1 MSSVSILTNR
11 LPCWATVGPMT
22 SAKTSNDDFPLRG
35 LVAALTV
42 WGLIV
47 SACGSSEMELGR
59 ESINTVTSQAVPD
72 EPETVRPLLIAIS
85 VHVEGWSQEARNQD
99 MFGIH
104 RDNLLG
110 LAEEVAAGGGV
121 LTFELSDVF
130 MEAVAVWDDDIL
142 DQFVALG
149 HSVAIH
155 ADAGGNG
162 DPSLTA
168 LTETLTQKR
177 QTLADLGIITEHVSG
192 ICSAGPWVEAALAA
206 GFTSTTGGVAYCA
219 TSMDP
224 ELVAPQDQWVFE
236 CQSPAD
242 CHGAPP
248 VSEDRRYHPFYVD
261 SSTDWM
267 VSEAT
272 EGLLV
277 ITSESGHSLACLERG
292 SPGEGDKCIANELDL
307 EVVSDTLEGYL
318 AARVPERTTALVYSW
333 SIGNLP
339 ELGFGAELAAT
350 FAETVN
356 TGEAIWVGAGQIDEN
371 PVAEETLAAIE
382 QVPLGLSTL
391 ISIHTHL
398 DRDWQPFIDESMTE
412 IDTDLLEATAAL
424 VASTV
429 DLLNRHGLLANFQM
443 SYGVAGALCD
453 NTNGQAIMAS
463 LLDAGHEVGIHTHGS
478 EFVATTHDALVN
490 SCGVTPVTASG
501 IQFSIAF
508 AGDPQSGAQEW
519 LAEVE
524 ALGMSTVL
532 AGLGLSPNPRS
543 FVCDTYDGETADIG
557 ANALLHSWLA
567 DADDICLSD
576 PSGSLAIVTH
586 SDRDTRALADAN
598 TSIDNVDVKDFA
610 LWGAQLD
617 EAVVAADPAST
628 WGIVM
633 ALPAMMVDGHE
644 DPAVLT
650 AFDTF
655 LGKLATRAAAGEI
668 VSITASGAGS
678 LLG

>member
-1 MSSVSILTNR
+1 
-11 LPCWATVGPMT
+11 MT
-22 SAKTSNDDFPLRG
+22 STKSSNDDFPFRC

-42 WGLIV
+42 CGLIV
-47 SACGSSEMELGR
+47 SACGSSDMELGR
-59 ESINTVTSQAVPD
+59 ESVDAVTSQTEPD
-72 EPETVRPLLIAIS
+72 EPESIQPLLIAIS

-130 MEAVAVWDDDIL
+130 MEAVAVWNDDIL

-149 HSVAIH
+149 HSVAVH
-155 ADAGGNG
+155 ADAGGSG
-162 DPSLTA
+162 DPTLAA

-206 GFTSTTGGVAYCA
+206 GFTSTNGGVAYCA

-277 ITSESGHSLACLERG
+277 ISSESGNSLACLDRT
-292 SPGEGDKCIANELDL
+292 SPGEDDKCIATEFDL
-307 EVVSDTLEGYL
+307 EVVSDTLEEYL

-339 ELGFGAELAAT
+339 EPGFGTELVAT
-350 FAETVN
+350 FAETVSA
-356 TGEAIWVGAGQIDEN
+356 GEAIWVGAGEIDED
-371 PVAEETLAAIE
+371 PVAEETAIAETVVEETVAAVE
-382 QVPLGLSTL
+382 QVPIGLSTM

-398 DRDWQPFIDESMTE
+398 DSDWQPYTDESMTE
-412 IDTDLLEATAAL
+412 VDADLLEATSAL
-424 VASTV
+424 IMSTV
-429 DLLNRHGLLANFQM
+429 DLLNGHGLFANFQM
-443 SYGVAGALCD
+443 SYGMAGALCD
-453 NTNGQAIMAS
+453 STDGQAIVAA
-463 LLDAGHEVGIHTHGS
+463 LLAAGHEIGIHTHGS
-478 EFVATTHDALVN
+478 AFVATTYDALVDG
-490 SCGVTPVTASG
+490 CGVTPGTASG
-501 IQFSIAF
+501 IQFSIAV

-519 LAEVE
+519 LREVE

-532 AGLGLSPNPRS
+532 AGLGLSANPQS
-543 FVCDTYDGETADIG
+543 FVCDTYDGETADRG

-567 DADDICLSD
+567 EPDDICLSD
-576 PSGSLAIVTH
+576 SSGTLAIVTH
-586 SDRDTRALADAN
+586 SDRDTRALAGAD
-598 TSIDNVDVKDFA
+598 TSIDNVDVNDFTV
-610 LWGAQLD
+610 WGAQLD
-617 EAVVAADPAST
+617 EAIVAADAAST

-633 ALPAMMVDGHE
+633 ALPAMMVDGRT
-644 DPAVLT
+644 DPAVLA

-655 LGKLATRAAAGEI
+655 LGELAARAATGEI
-668 VSITASGAGS
+668 VSVTATEAGS
-678 LLG
+678 LLR

>member
-1 MSSVSILTNR
+1 
-11 LPCWATVGPMT
+11 MT
-22 SAKTSNDDFPLRG
+22 SAKASNDDVPLRW

-42 WGLIV
+42 CGLMV

-59 ESINTVTSQAVPD
+59 ESVDTVSSKVVPN
-72 EPETVRPLLIAIS
+72 EPESIQPLLIAIS

-149 HSVAIH
+149 HSVAVH
-155 ADAGGNG
+155 ADAGGSG
-162 DPSLTA
+162 VPTLAA

-177 QTLADLGIITEHVSG
+177 QTLAGLGIVTEHVSG

-206 GFTSTTGGVAYCA
+206 GFTSTNGGVAYCA

-248 VSEDRRYHPFYVD
+248 VSEDRRYHPFYAD

-267 VSEAT
+267 ASEAT

-277 ITSESGHSLACLERG
+277 ISSESGHSLGCLDR
-292 SPGEGDKCIANELDL
+292 SSSGEDDKCIATEFDL
-307 EVVSDTLEGYL
+307 EVVSDTLEEYL

-339 ELGFGAELAAT
+339 EPGFGTELVAT
-350 FAETVN
+350 FAETVSA
-356 TGEAIWVGAGQIDEN
+356 GEAIWVGTGEIDED
-371 PVAEETLAAIE
+371 PVAEETVIAETVVEETVAAVE
-382 QVPLGLSTL
+382 QVLIGLSTM
-391 ISIHTHL
+391 ISIHAHL
-398 DRDWQPFIDESMTE
+398 DRDWQPYTDESMTE
-412 IDTDLLEATAAL
+412 VDTGLLEATSAL
-424 VASTV
+424 IMSTV
-429 DLLNRHGLLANFQM
+429 DLLNGHGLVANFQM
-443 SYGVAGALCD
+443 SYGMAGALCD
-453 NTNGQAIMAS
+453 STDGQAIMAA
-463 LLDAGHEVGIHTHGS
+463 LLAAGHEIGIHTHGS
-478 EFVATTHDALVN
+478 AFVASTYDALVDG
-490 SCGVTPVTASG
+490 CGVTPVTASG
-501 IQFSIAF
+501 IQFSIAV

-519 LAEVE
+519 LTEVE

-532 AGLGLSPNPRS
+532 AGLGLSANPQS
-543 FVCDTYDGETADIG
+543 FVCDTYDGETADRA
-557 ANALLHSWLA
+557 ANGLLHSWLA
-567 DADDICLSD
+567 EPDDICLSD
-576 PSGSLAIVTH
+576 PSGTLAIVTH
-586 SDRDTRALADAN
+586 SDRDTRALAGVD
-598 TSIDNVDVKDFA
+598 TSIDNIDVNDFA

-617 EAVVAADPAST
+617 EAIVAADAAST

-633 ALPAMMVDGHE
+633 ALPAMMVDGRA
-644 DPAVLT
+644 DPAVLA

-655 LGKLATRAAAGEI
+655 LGELAARAVAGEI

>member
-1 MSSVSILTNR
+1 
-11 LPCWATVGPMT
+11 
-22 SAKTSNDDFPLRG
+22 
-35 LVAALTV
+35 
-42 WGLIV
+42 
-47 SACGSSEMELGR
+47 MELGR
-59 ESINTVTSQAVPD
+59 ESIEAVTSQAASD
-72 EPETVRPLLIAIS
+72 ESESIRPLLIAIS
-85 VHVEGWSQEARNQD
+85 VHVEGWSQEARNRD

-130 MEAVAVWDDDIL
+130 MEAVAVWNDDIL

-149 HSVAIH
+149 HSVAVH

-162 DPSLTA
+162 APTLAA
-168 LTETLTQKR
+168 LTETLTQRR
-177 QTLADLGIITEHVSG
+177 QTLADLGIVTEHVSG
-192 ICSAGPWVEAALAA
+192 ICSTGPWVEAALAA
-206 GFTSTTGGVAYCA
+206 GFTSTNGGVAYCA

-224 ELVAPQDQWVFE
+224 ELVAPEDQWVFE

-248 VSEDRRYHPFYVD
+248 VSEDRRYHPFYAD

-277 ITSESGHSLACLERG
+277 ISSESGHSLACLDR
-292 SPGEGDKCIANELDL
+292 SSSGEDDKCIATEFDL
-307 EVVSDTLEGYL
+307 EVVSNTLEEYL

-339 ELGFGAELAAT
+339 EPGFGTELVAT
-350 FAETVN
+350 FAATVSA
-356 TGEAIWVGAGQIDEN
+356 GDAIWVGTGEIDDGPVAGGSAAEET
-371 PVAEETLAAIE
+371 VAEETVAGETVADETVAAVE
-382 QVPLGLSTL
+382 QVPPGLSTM

-398 DRDWQPFIDESMTE
+398 DRDWQPYTDESMTE
-412 IDTDLLEATAAL
+412 IDTDLLEATSAL
-424 VASTV
+424 ITSTV
-429 DLLNRHGLLANFQM
+429 DLLNGHGLFANFQM

-453 NTNGQAIMAS
+453 STDGQAIVAA
-463 LLDAGHEVGIHTHGS
+463 LLAAGHEIGIHTHGS
-478 EFVATTHDALVN
+478 EFVATAHDALVDG
-490 SCGVTPVTASG
+490 CGVTPVTASG
-501 IQFSIAF
+501 IQFSIAV

-519 LAEVE
+519 LREVE

-532 AGLGLSPNPRS
+532 AGLGLSPNPQS
-543 FVCDTYDGETADIG
+543 FVCDTYDGETADRG

-567 DADDICLSD
+567 EPDDICLSD
-576 PSGSLAIVTH
+576 SSGTLAIVTH
-586 SDRDTRALADAN
+586 SDRDTRALAGAD
-598 TSIDNVDVKDFA
+598 TSIDNVDVNDFTV
-610 LWGAQLD
+610 WSAQLD
-617 EAVVAADPAST
+617 EAIVAADAAST

-633 ALPAMMVDGHE
+633 ALPAMMVNGRA
-644 DPAVLT
+644 DPAVLA

-655 LGKLATRAAAGEI
+655 LGELATRAAIGEI
-668 VSITASGAGS
+668 VSVTASQAGS
-678 LLG
+678 LLR

>member
-1 MSSVSILTNR
+1 
-11 LPCWATVGPMT
+11 MT
-22 SAKTSNDDFPLRG
+22 SAKASNDDVPLRW

-42 WGLIV
+42 CGLMV

-59 ESINTVTSQAVPD
+59 ESVDTVSSKVVPN
-72 EPETVRPLLIAIS
+72 EPESIQPLLIAIS

-130 MEAVAVWDDDIL
+130 MEAVAVWNDDIL

-149 HSVAIH
+149 HSVAVH

-162 DPSLTA
+162 APTLAA
-168 LTETLTQKR
+168 LTETLTQRR
-177 QTLADLGIITEHVSG
+177 QTLADLGIVTEHVSG
-192 ICSAGPWVEAALAA
+192 ICSTGPWVEAALAA
-206 GFTSTTGGVAYCA
+206 GFTSTNGGVAYCA

-248 VSEDRRYHPFYVD
+248 VSEDRRYHPFYAD

-267 VSEAT
+267 ASEAT

-277 ITSESGHSLACLERG
+277 ISSESGHSLACLDR
-292 SPGEGDKCIANELDL
+292 SSSGEDDKCIATEFDL
-307 EVVSDTLEGYL
+307 EVVSDTLEEYL

-339 ELGFGAELAAT
+339 EPGFGTELVAT
-350 FAETVN
+350 FAETVSA
-356 TGEAIWVGAGQIDEN
+356 GEAIWVGTGEIDED
-371 PVAEETLAAIE
+371 PVAEETVIAETVVEETVAAVE
-382 QVPLGLSTL
+382 QVPIGLSTM
-391 ISIHTHL
+391 ISIHAHL
-398 DRDWQPFIDESMTE
+398 DRDWQPYTDESMTE
-412 IDTDLLEATAAL
+412 VDTGLLEATSAL
-424 VASTV
+424 IMSTV
-429 DLLNRHGLLANFQM
+429 DLLNGHGLVANFQM
-443 SYGVAGALCD
+443 SYGMAGALCD
-453 NTNGQAIMAS
+453 STDGQAIMAA
-463 LLDAGHEVGIHTHGS
+463 LLAAGHEIGIHTHGS
-478 EFVATTHDALVN
+478 AFVASTYDALVDG
-490 SCGVTPVTASG
+490 CGVTPVTASG
-501 IQFSIAF
+501 IQFSIAV

-519 LAEVE
+519 LTEVE

-532 AGLGLSPNPRS
+532 AGLGLSANPQS
-543 FVCDTYDGETADIG
+543 FVCDTYDGETADRA
-557 ANALLHSWLA
+557 ANGLLHSWLA
-567 DADDICLSD
+567 EPDDICLSD
-576 PSGSLAIVTH
+576 PSGTLAIVTH
-586 SDRDTRALADAN
+586 SDRDTRALAGVD
-598 TSIDNVDVKDFA
+598 TSIDNIDVNDFA

-617 EAVVAADPAST
+617 EAIVAADAAST

-633 ALPAMMVDGHE
+633 ALPAMMVDGRA
-644 DPAVLT
+644 DPAVLA

-655 LGKLATRAAAGEI
+655 LGELAARAVAGEI